1 MSHARRREGVD
12 FFGFWSGPAEA
23 DEYASRTHDTPI
35 DGRAGFSARQCSVAP
50 VGRTLFMPA
59 FRSSLGTRL
68 LATAMGV
75 LLLAGCSADEQA
87 GETTKSAMTITT
99 AVVKSRPME
108 RTVTVMGTVVAWEE
122 MPVGAEVGGLAITE
136 VLVDEGDVVKRGQVL
151 ARLNDS
157 VLRAQLAQQEANI
170 ASAKAQLTEAQA
182 NLRRAEELLPKGHIS
197 GQTADARRATAGTA
211 QAQLTVAQAS
221 RDETLAKLAQTRI
234 TSPDDGYV
242 SARRAVIG
250 QIVNSGDQLFRVVRD
265 GRLELDA
272 EVPETVLVTLS
283 PGLMVEVSAEGI
295 EPASA
300 TIRAVAPSV
309 DAKSRLGLAH
319 IALPS
324 GAGFRPGMFA
334 QANVALKDSAA
345 LMVPASAIV
354 YRDGAAGVFVAA
366 RNGTVAF
373 RKVVTGE
380 RAGDL
385 VEISSGLSAG
395 DEVALKGAGF
405 LENGDRVVISRD
417 PEGHSPP
424 LAKTEPQPK

>member
-1 MSHARRREGVD
+1 MSHARRRESVFLD
-12 FFGFWSGPAEA
+12 FGRGRLRLTQ
-23 DEYASRTHDTPI
+23 YASRTHDTPI
-35 DGRAGFSARQCSVAP
+35 DGRPAFSAPCRSVAP
-50 VGRTLFMPA
+50 VGRARFMPA
-59 FRSSLGTRL
+59 SHSPLCIRL
-68 LATAMGV
+68 LATAMGA
-75 LLLAGCSADEQA
+75 LLLVGCGADEPA
-87 GETTKSAMTITT
+87 GETVKSAMTITT
-99 AVVKSRPME
+99 AVVKARPMD
-108 RTVTVMGTVVAWEE
+108 RTITVMGTVVAWEE
-122 MPVGAEVGGLAITE
+122 MPVGAELGGLAITD
-136 VLVDEGDVVKRGQVL
+136 VLVDEGDVVERGQVL

-170 ASAKAQLTEAQA
+170 AAAKAQLAEAQA

-197 GQTADARRATAGTA
+197 GQTADARRAAAGTA

-221 RDETLAKLAQTRI
+221 RDETLARLAQTRI

-272 EVPETVLVTLS
+272 EVPETVLATLS
-283 PGLMVEVSAEGI
+283 PGLMVQVSAEGI

-354 YRDGAAGVFVAA
+354 YRDGAAGVFVTAS
-366 RNGTVAF
+366 NGTVAF

-380 RAGDL
+380 RAGDH
-385 VEISSGLSAG
+385 VEIASGLAAG
-395 DEVALKGAGF
+395 DAVALKGAGF

-417 PEGHSPP
+417 PEGSAPP
-424 LAKTEPQPK
+424 LAKTEPRAK